1 MGSYYQPASYFKG
14 GKRRTRCTRK
24 LKGGFTPS
32 IMGNV
37 VSAGGYMIPLAL
49 RQGYMLLNSS
59 SKTKSKRR
67 KSKTLRKK
75 HK

>member
-1 MGSYYQPASYFKG
+1 MGSYYQPTSYFKG
-14 GKRRTRCTRK
+14 GGRRKSSTHKLKRK
-24 LKGGFTPS
+24 LRGGFTPS

-37 VSAGGYMIPLAL
+37 VSAGGVMIPLAL
-49 RQGYMLLNSS
+49 RQGYMLLNGSH
-59 SKTKSKRR
+59 KKR